1 MLQRTSAAFLAAVEA
16 FRTKVPDEFFQEELE
31 GLRQALLNLLLRI
44 CSQLSSSDS
53 VALRCCCT
61 FPDFFDS
68 ISCKVRFFSKYMDS
82 DLYTLMERTVPPIQL
97 DAIGKFRS
105 VLFKYN
111 RKVGVRVNEH
121 VFLAWP
127 SSPGFIIFH

>member
-1 MLQRTSAAFLAAVEA
+1 
-16 FRTKVPDEFFQEELE
+16 
-31 GLRQALLNLLLRI
+31 
-44 CSQLSSSDS
+44 
-53 VALRCCCT
+53 
-61 FPDFFDS
+61 
-68 ISCKVRFFSKYMDS
+68 MDS

-121 VFLAWP
+121 VFLAWQQ
-127 SSPGFIIFH
+127 SWLHHFSLMKALGVPGPRAEG